1 MSSRIVVTE
10 GNDVKIIND
19 VSRLVTRLS
28 NGETC
33 NWVQE
38 DSVRLVTKT
47 IIKDGIYIA
56 NNDVGSPYGYSQ
68 VSVNGVGNKILG
80 QLGEKSITK
89 NGTYEADK
97 DKDGP
102 YYGYSTIVVN
112 VEGGESGDG
121 GGTSRP
127 VVPGKDSDGDDAVVT
142 TDDDGNIVTK
152 KLPSEIKVI
161 VTPDNLEYEDGQSI
175 VFDGLLV
182 KAYYPDGTEY
192 DSIPTTDLIRPVRV
206 AAAEGSG
213 ESSSDIYTPSD
224 DIALPSD
231 MTSLVGGNDAYVY
244 SSYSKDWFHFISSG
258 GKSVVI
264 EYNANNSTPII
275 SIICASTNDAIT
287 TDRPYGRSVTDSPE
301 SGPYSITQWTGNN
314 PTSATQAT
322 INERTFYYAVST
334 LWHYQGDRQY
344 NIGVDNSTDAT
355 INFSHIAYILLYGN
369 YNPGGSIQTIP
380 LQWERPG
387 DKKVLETSFTITV
400 HASDDSGDSG
410 GSGGS
415 SDPQPQPTPPPS

>member
-1 MSSRIVVTE
+1 MSSKIVVTE
-10 GNDVKIIND
+10 RNDVKIIND
-19 VSRLVTRLS
+19 VSKLVTNLT

-127 VVPGKDSDGDDAVVT
+127 VVPGKDGDGDDAVGTV
-142 TDDDGNIVTK
+142 DDDGNIVVE
-152 KLPSEIKVI
+152 KLPTRISINI
-161 VTPDNLEYEDGQSI
+161 YPNNLVYEDGQAI
-175 VFDGLLV
+175 DYTGLRV
-182 KAYYPDGTEY
+182 KAFLPDDTEWGTVDDNELIKSVTVAEYGTHGNVYTEVANPFAGDSVEKIYYDKNGYISGEWLNGGTPVPDSASYT
-192 DSIPTTDLIRPVRV
+192 
-206 AAAEGSG
+206 AEGDSVLANILFN
-213 ESSSDIYTPSD
+213 SSANGLRYYRFIASKQRGATIQFPSSATVATATYAFTYDNKTVYWGMSSPATWYKIYTISPPFIRSEMGYNYDHIAWAMLYAEDAVRKGGSDI
-224 DIALPSD
+224 
-231 MTSLVGGNDAYVY
+231 
-244 SSYSKDWFHFISSG
+244 
-258 GKSVVI
+258 
-264 EYNANNSTPII
+264 
-275 SIICASTNDAIT
+275 
-287 TDRPYGRSVTDSPE
+287 
-301 SGPYSITQWTGNN
+301 
-314 PTSATQAT
+314 
-322 INERTFYYAVST
+322 
-334 LWHYQGDRQY
+334 
-344 NIGVDNSTDAT
+344 
-355 INFSHIAYILLYGN
+355 
-369 YNPGGSIQTIP
+369 P
-380 LQWERPG
+380 LKWKRPG
-387 DKKVLETSFTITV
+387 DGKVLETSFTITV
-400 HASDDSGDSG
+400 YASDDSGDSG

-415 SDPQPQPTPPPS
+415 NGPQPQPTPPPS